1 MRRYWLVTLV
11 LTTGCLGPRSDPSSF
26 YLLSPTES
34 GGGSVVPVVVGL
46 GPVTLPPYL
55 DRSQMVVRVGQNEIA
70 LSETE
75 RWGEPLRDNVWQTLR
90 ENLVGL
96 LPGSSYLAYPWYAS
110 DAPDYAVEVEIRRFE
125 ADAGG
130 AVVLE
135 ASWTVAR
142 KGFDEGGAA
151 TIEEESSGPGRASVV
166 AAQSRALGTLSRDI
180 ASAIRRA
187 EARR

>member
-1 MRRYWLVTLV
+1 
-11 LTTGCLGPRSDPSSF
+11 
-26 YLLSPTES
+26 
-34 GGGSVVPVVVGL
+34 
-46 GPVTLPPYL
+46 
-55 DRSQMVVRVGQNEIA
+55 MVVRVGENEIA

-90 ENLVGL
+90 DNLGGL

-142 KGFDEGGAA
+142 EDFVEGGAA
-151 TIEEESSGPGRASVV
+151 TIDEDSSGPGRASVV